1 MVTKIVDDISR
12 SLENECYLAALSL
25 ALTLPDI
32 CGKAEYSHEGSSK
45 KRYIDWYQENI
56 GYYEKDISTSETPEL
71 ADLPYMSG
79 ELLYQLRCSFLHS
92 GDTDIDVDKIFE
104 PQNKLTSFT
113 LEIRESDDLLASSS
127 SANLRYNQVGDVEER
142 EYEVG
147 IVRICKILS
156 AVALKYYRENSEKF
170 TFFSYNIVDRR
181 INKTEA
187 EGD

>member
-1 MVTKIVDDISR
+1 MIEKKTVNIEQ
-12 SLENECYLAALSL
+12 SLKSNCHLAALAL

-32 CGKAEYSHEGSSK
+32 CGKAEYPHEKSSK
-45 KRYIDWYQENI
+45 KRYVDWYQENI
-56 GYYEKDISTSETPEL
+56 WYYEKNISTSESSEL

-92 GDTDIDVDKIFE
+92 GDTDIDVDQIYE
-104 PQNKLTSFT
+104 PQNKLTRFT

-127 SANLRYNQVGDVEER
+127 SANLRYNQVGEVEER
-142 EYEVG
+142 EFEVG

-156 AVALKYYRENSEKF
+156 TVALKYYRENSEKF

-181 INKTEA
+181 KASE
-187 EGD
+187 ERE

>member
-1 MVTKIVDDISR
+1 MINRIVNEINR
-12 SLENECYLAALSL
+12 CIENECFFAALAL

-32 CGKAEYSHEGSSK
+32 CGKAEYPK
-45 KRYIDWYQENI
+45 KKSRERYIDWYQENI
-56 GYYEKDISTSETPEL
+56 GDYEKGVSESDTPEL

-92 GDTDIDVDKIFE
+92 GDTDIDVDKISE
-104 PQNKLTSFT
+104 PQNKLTRFT
-113 LEIRESDDLLASSS
+113 LEIRKSDDLLASSS
-127 SANLRYNQVGDVEER
+127 SANLRYNHVGEVEER

-156 AVALKYYRENSEKF
+156 DVALKYYRENSEKF

-181 INKTEA
+181 TSKTEV

>member
-1 MVTKIVDDISR
+1 MIEKITVDIDQ
-12 SLENECYLAALSL
+12 SLKSNCYLAALAL

-32 CGKAEYSHEGSSK
+32 CGKAEYPHEKSSK
-45 KRYIDWYQENI
+45 TRYIDWYQKNI
-56 GYYEKDISTSETPEL
+56 GYYEKDISISETPEL

-92 GDTDIDVDKIFE
+92 GDTDIDVDQIHE
-104 PQNKLTSFT
+104 PQNKLTRFT

-127 SANLRYNQVGDVEER
+127 SANLRYNQVGEVEER
-142 EYEVG
+142 EFEVG

-181 INKTEA
+181 TSKTEV